1 MGLGEWF
8 SEFCGNLQV
17 KDGGTISDRYK
28 AITRRLNTD
37 YWNLEHHIGHSA

>member
-8 SEFCGNLQV
+8 SEFCGNLQI
-17 KDGGTISDRYK
+17 KNGSTISGRYQ

-37 YWNLEHHIGHSA
+37 FWLFVEGGGG